1 MRIEMPRA
9 VAVKLLEQLV
19 EPYPLL
25 LEVRVQG
32 LYRERQRSDGPQ
44 YSYNHTLPKPLD
56 VSADTTT
63 HFEELQGIRR
73 ILAV

>member
-1 MRIEMPRA
+1 MPRA

-32 LYRERQRSDGPQ
+32 LYRERQRSRSDEPQ